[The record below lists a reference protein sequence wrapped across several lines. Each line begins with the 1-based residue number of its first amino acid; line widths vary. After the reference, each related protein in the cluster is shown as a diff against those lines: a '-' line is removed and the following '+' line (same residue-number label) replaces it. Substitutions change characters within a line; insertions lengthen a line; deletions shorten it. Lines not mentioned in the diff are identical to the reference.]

1 MNPRTMNPFARMR
14 RPTSAALALLAAWT
28 IRGALLALGC
38 VGLCAMAQTAG
49 GLSDPVARRS
59 SPPSPGSSAAVASP
73 STSIASIASTRAAAV
88 PTAVPAKRAD
98 SAAAYR
104 TETGLAYRPDS
115 EPDAYARERCR
126 LDVYHPVGT
135 PGFATVV
142 WFHGGGL
149 TGGSRSIPS
158 ALKGQGIAVI
168 AADYRLSPKA
178 KAPAYIE
185 DAAAAV
191 AWTIKSIPRYGGD
204 TNRIFLSGHSA
215 GGYLASLVTLDRR
228 WLAVHGVDPDRLA
241 GLVPFSGQ
249 SITHFAIREERGLE
263 RTRPLIDDLAPVFHV
278 RKDAPPILLIS
289 GDRNRELLGRYEE
302 SAYFWR
308 MLHEVGHPSV
318 ELLELQG
325 YDHGQMAEP
334 AFPLLLRFIRQRG
347 K

>member
-1 MNPRTMNPFARMR
+1 MDFPNLSCFARTT
-14 RPTSAALALLAAWT
+14 RPARCSRTRFAGSEAWAAL
-28 IRGALLALGC
+28 IVLGC
-38 VGLCAMAQTAG
+38 VGLAAMAQTAAPT
-49 GLSDPVARRS
+49 LSR
-59 SPPSPGSSAAVASP
+59 
-73 STSIASIASTRAAAV
+73 
-88 PTAVPAKRAD
+88 TADQTAE
-98 SAAAYR
+98 SAAARATPARPAGLGAAQGAASSPARFAYQ
-104 TETGLAYRPDS
+104 TESGLAYRPDS
-115 EPDAYARERCR
+115 EADVYARERCK
-126 LDVYHPVGT
+126 LDVYHPVAG
-135 PGFATVV
+135 PSVPTVV

-149 TGGSRSIPS
+149 TGGNRSTPS
-158 ALKGQGIAVI
+158 ALKGQGIAVV
-168 AADYRLSPKA
+168 AVDYRLSPKA

-191 AWTIKSIPRYGGD
+191 AWTFKNIARYGGD

-249 SITHFAIREERGLE
+249 SISHFAIREERGLA
-263 RTRPLIDDLAPVFHV
+263 RTRPLIDDLAPVYHV

-308 MLHEVGHPSV
+308 MLKEVGHPSV

-325 YDHGQMAEP
+325 YDHGQMADP
-334 AFPLLLRFIRQRG
+334 AFPLLLRFIRQQG

>member
-1 MNPRTMNPFARMR
+1 MNSQNLSGFARTT
-14 RPTSAALALLAAWT
+14 RPACGSRTRFAAPKAWAAL
-28 IRGALLALGC
+28 IVLGF
-38 VGLCAMAQTAG
+38 VGLGAMAQTAAPTSG
-49 GLSDPVARRS
+49 GVADR
-59 SPPSPGSSAAVASP
+59 
-73 STSIASIASTRAAAV
+73 T
-88 PTAVPAKRAD
+88 AD
-98 SAAAYR
+98 SAAIRATPARPAAQGAAQGAAQLIYQ
-104 TETGLAYRPDS
+104 TESGLAYRPDS
-115 EPDAYARERCR
+115 EPDVYARERCK
-126 LDVYHPVGT
+126 LDVYHPVGG
-135 PGFATVV
+135 PPVATVV

-149 TGGSRSIPS
+149 TGGNRSVPS
-158 ALKGQGIAVI
+158 ALKGQGIIVVAV
-168 AADYRLSPKA
+168 DYRLSPKA

-191 AWTIKSIPRYGGD
+191 AWTFKNIARYGGD

-249 SITHFAIREERGLE
+249 SITHFAIREERGLA
-263 RTRPLIDDLAPVFHV
+263 RTRPLIDDLAPVYHV

-289 GDRNRELLGRYEE
+289 GDRNHELLGRYEE

-308 MLHEVGHPSV
+308 MLKEVGHPSV

-334 AFPLLLRFIRQRG
+334 AFPLLLRFIRQQG

>member
-1 MNPRTMNPFARMR
+1 
-14 RPTSAALALLAAWT
+14 
-28 IRGALLALGC
+28 
-38 VGLCAMAQTAG
+38 MAQTPARPA
-49 GLSDPVARRS
+49 DPLAPRS
-59 SPPSPGSSAAVASP
+59 SPPSPGSPDAAAP
-73 STSIASIASTRAAAV
+73 AGASTPSGARPSAN
-88 PTAVPAKRAD
+88 PLKRSDTAT
-98 SAAAYR
+98 AYR
-104 TETGLAYRPDS
+104 TETGLPYRPDS
-115 EPDAYARERCR
+115 EPDVYARERCK
-126 LDVYHPVGT
+126 LDVYHPVGASAV
-135 PGFATVV
+135 PAVV

-149 TGGSRSIPS
+149 TGGNRSVPS
-158 ALKGQGIAVI
+158 ALKGQGIIVVAV
-168 AADYRLSPKA
+168 DYRLSPKA

-191 AWTIKSIPRYGGD
+191 AWTFKNIARYGGD

-249 SITHFAIREERGLE
+249 SITHFAIREERGMP
-263 RTRPLIDDLAPVFHV
+263 RTRPLIDDLAPVYHV

-289 GDRNRELLGRYEE
+289 GDRNHELLGRYEE

-308 MLHEVGHPSV
+308 MLKEVGHPSV

-334 AFPLLLRFIRQRG
+334 AFPLLLRFLRQHG
-347 K
+347 Q

>member
-1 MNPRTMNPFARMR
+1 LKDPTMNFQNLSRFARPMR
-14 RPTSAALALLAAWT
+14 PARCSRTRFAGPKAWAAL
-28 IRGALLALGC
+28 IVLGC
-38 VGLCAMAQTAG
+38 VGLVAMAQTAAPTSG
-49 GLSDPVARRS
+49 G
-59 SPPSPGSSAAVASP
+59 
-73 STSIASIASTRAAAV
+73 
-88 PTAVPAKRAD
+88 TADRTAD
-98 SAAAYR
+98 SAAIRATPARPAVQGAAQGAASSPAQLIYQ
-104 TETGLAYRPDS
+104 TESGLAYRPDS
-115 EPDAYARERCR
+115 EPDVYARERCK
-126 LDVYHPVGT
+126 LDVYHPVGASAA
-135 PGFATVV
+135 PTVV

-149 TGGSRSIPS
+149 TGGNRSIPS
-158 ALKGQGIAVI
+158 ALKGQGIIVVAV
-168 AADYRLSPKA
+168 DYRLSPKA

-191 AWTIKSIPRYGGD
+191 AWTFKNIARYGGD

-249 SITHFAIREERGLE
+249 SITHFAIREERGLGL
-263 RTRPLIDDLAPVFHV
+263 TRPLIDDLAPVYHV

-289 GDRNRELLGRYEE
+289 GDRNHELLGRYEE

-308 MLHEVGHPSV
+308 MLKEVGHPSV

-334 AFPLLLRFIRQRG
+334 AFPLLLRFLRQHG
-347 K
+347 Q

>member
-1 MNPRTMNPFARMR
+1 MNSQNLSGFARTT
-14 RPTSAALALLAAWT
+14 RPACGSRTRFAGPKAGLAL
-28 IRGALLALGC
+28 IVLGF
-38 VGLCAMAQTAG
+38 VGLGAMAQTAATTSG
-49 GLSDPVARRS
+49 GTADRTANSAAIRATPARPAAQGAAS
-59 SPPSPGSSAAVASP
+59 SPAQL
-73 STSIASIASTRAAAV
+73 I
-88 PTAVPAKRAD
+88 
-98 SAAAYR
+98 YQ
-104 TETGLAYRPDS
+104 TESGLAYRSDS
-115 EPDAYARERCR
+115 EPDVYARERCK
-126 LDVYHPVGT
+126 LDVYHPVGASAA
-135 PGFATVV
+135 PAVV

-149 TGGSRSIPS
+149 TGGNRSVPS
-158 ALKGQGIAVI
+158 ALKGQGITVV

-191 AWTIKSIPRYGGD
+191 AWTFKNIARYGGD

-228 WLAVHGVDPDRLA
+228 WLAVHSVDPDRLA

-249 SITHFAIREERGLE
+249 SITHFAIREERGLA
-263 RTRPLIDDLAPVFHV
+263 RTRPLIDDLAPVYHV

-289 GDRNRELLGRYEE
+289 GDRNHELLGRYEE

-308 MLHEVGHPSV
+308 MLKEVGHPSV

-325 YDHGQMAEP
+325 YDHGQMADP
-334 AFPLLLRFIRQRG
+334 AFPLLLRFIRQQG

>member
-1 MNPRTMNPFARMR
+1 MNFQNLSRFARPMR
-14 RPTSAALALLAAWT
+14 PARCSRTRFAGPKAWAAL
-28 IRGALLALGC
+28 IVLGC
-38 VGLCAMAQTAG
+38 VGLVAMAQTAAPTSG
-49 GLSDPVARRS
+49 G
-59 SPPSPGSSAAVASP
+59 
-73 STSIASIASTRAAAV
+73 
-88 PTAVPAKRAD
+88 TADRTAD
-98 SAAAYR
+98 SAAIRATPARPAVQGAAQGAASSPAQLIYQ
-104 TETGLAYRPDS
+104 TESGLAYRPDS
-115 EPDAYARERCR
+115 EPDVYARERCK
-126 LDVYHPVGT
+126 LDVYHPVAG
-135 PGFATVV
+135 PSVPTVV

-149 TGGSRSIPS
+149 TGGNRSIPS
-158 ALKGQGIAVI
+158 ALKGQGIAVV
-168 AADYRLSPKA
+168 AVDYRLSPKA

-191 AWTIKSIPRYGGD
+191 AWTFKNIARYGGD

-249 SITHFAIREERGLE
+249 SITHFAIREERGLA
-263 RTRPLIDDLAPVFHV
+263 RTRPIIDDLAPVYHV

-308 MLHEVGHPSV
+308 MLKEVGHPSV

-325 YDHGQMAEP
+325 YDHGQMADP
-334 AFPLLLRFIRQRG
+334 AFPLLLRFIRQQG